1 MSGSPFLGEL
11 GGEPH
16 RNPARRTEL
25 ETFVAFLVAVLLTF
39 FFVRRYLKRL
49 APGSEKPASG
59 AGATA
64 PAATLQ
70 NCPRCSK
77 NVASDAA
84 YCGYCGAALEMWRIQ
99 RAEIRET
106 AAPPAVAKPRPVINT
121 SICIG
126 CGNCV
131 RACDV
136 EGTLEVINGKSIL
149 KNPERCLGHALCADA
164 CPTGALSLAYGD
176 ALQTIRVPRLDANF
190 ESNVPGLF
198 IVGELGGNGLIR
210 TSINEGKLAM
220 DHVISRLKAEATEG
234 PEDLLDVLIV
244 GAGPAG
250 LSASLTAHQH
260 EIRYL
265 ALEQGE
271 IASTIRHYPRHK
283 LVMAEPV
290 NIPLY
295 GNLYIGDGSKDT
307 LLAVWE
313 TIIKSTGL
321 RIQTHER
328 VQSVAKEN
336 ETFVIESSL
345 GRYCARMVVLAMG
358 KQGAPRKLGVPGE
371 ECAKVFYRLIEAE
384 GYSARDLIV
393 VGGGDSALEAAVG
406 LSRINDNRVTLSY
419 RGTSFKR
426 ARDRNREK
434 LEAQQAAGKVRVMLE
449 SEVVEIGRDVVRLTS
464 GGKDVEI
471 SNDFV
476 FVMIGGESPEEFLRR
491 SGIEIVEKAV
501 SATHHGF
508 GG

>member
-1 MSGSPFLGEL
+1 
-11 GGEPH
+11 
-16 RNPARRTEL
+16 L
-25 ETFVAFLVAVLLTF
+25 ETFVAFLFAVLLTF

-49 APGSEKPASG
+49 AAGSEKSVSASRPA
-59 AGATA
+59 T
-64 PAATLQ
+64 PAALQ
-70 NCPRCSK
+70 CPRCSK
-77 NVASDAA
+77 SVPSDAA
-84 YCGYCGAALEMWRIQ
+84 FCSYCGTALAMWRIQ

-106 AAPPAVAKPRPVINT
+106 PVPLPVNQPRPVINT

-149 KNPERCLGHALCADA
+149 KNPDRCLGHALCADA

-176 ALQTIRVPRLDANF
+176 ALQTIRVPHLDSNF
-190 ESNVPGLF
+190 QSNVPGLL
-198 IVGELGGNGLIR
+198 IAGELGGNGLIR

-220 DHVISRLKAEATEG
+220 DHVISCLKQRPPQG
-234 PEDLLDVLIV
+234 PDDLLDVLIV

-260 EIRYL
+260 ELRYL

-295 GNLYIGDGSKDT
+295 GNLYIGDGSKDA

-321 RIQTHER
+321 RIRTHER
-328 VQSVAKEN
+328 VESVRTEG
-336 ETFVIESSL
+336 ETFLIGSSL
-345 GRYCARMVVLAMG
+345 GEYRARMVVLAMG
-358 KQGAPRKLGVPGE
+358 KQGVPRKLGVPGE
-371 ECAKVFYRLIEAE
+371 ESTKVFYRLIEAE
-384 GYSARDLIV
+384 GYSNRDLLV

-434 LEAQQAAGKVRVMLE
+434 LEAQQAAGKVQVMLE
-449 SEVVEIGRDVVRLTS
+449 SEVVEIGPNAVRLTS
-464 GGKDVEI
+464 AGKNIEI
-471 SNDFV
+471 RNDFV
-476 FVMIGGESPEEFLRR
+476 FVMIGGESPEDFLRR
-491 SGIEIVEKAV
+491 SGVEIVEKVV
-501 SATHHGF
+501 SAAPGF
-508 GG
+508 AA

>member
-1 MSGSPFLGEL
+1 
-11 GGEPH
+11 
-16 RNPARRTEL
+16 
-25 ETFVAFLVAVLLTF
+25 
-39 FFVRRYLKRL
+39 
-49 APGSEKPASG
+49 
-59 AGATA
+59 
-64 PAATLQ
+64 
-70 NCPRCSK
+70 
-77 NVASDAA
+77 
-84 YCGYCGAALEMWRIQ
+84 MWRIQ

-106 AAPPAVAKPRPVINT
+106 PVPLPVNQPRPVINT

-149 KNPERCLGHALCADA
+149 KNPDRCLGHALCADA

-176 ALQTIRVPRLDANF
+176 ALQTIRVPHLDSNF
-190 ESNVPGLF
+190 QSNVPGLL
-198 IVGELGGNGLIR
+198 IAGELGGNGLIR

-220 DHVISRLKAEATEG
+220 DHVISCLKQRPPQG
-234 PEDLLDVLIV
+234 PDDLLDVLIV

-260 EIRYL
+260 ELRYL

-295 GNLYIGDGSKDT
+295 GNLYIGDGSKDA

-321 RIQTHER
+321 RIRTHER
-328 VQSVAKEN
+328 VESVRTEG
-336 ETFVIESSL
+336 ETFLIGSSL
-345 GRYCARMVVLAMG
+345 GEYRARMVVLAMG
-358 KQGAPRKLGVPGE
+358 KQGVPRKLGVPGE
-371 ECAKVFYRLIEAE
+371 ESTKVFYRLIEAE
-384 GYSARDLIV
+384 GYSNRDLLV

-434 LEAQQAAGKVRVMLE
+434 LEAQQAAGKVQVMLE
-449 SEVVEIGRDVVRLTS
+449 SEVVEIGPNAVRLTS
-464 GGKDVEI
+464 AGKNIEI
-471 SNDFV
+471 RNDFV
-476 FVMIGGESPEEFLRR
+476 FVMIGGESPEDFLRR
-491 SGIEIVEKAV
+491 SGVEIVEKVV
-501 SATHHGF
+501 SAAPGF
-508 GG
+508 AA